1 MLMTSIKRSSASFDC
16 ITHVYDVTNYYQL
29 LAYKH
34 SLEGGKGCACL
45 ALKLIGVQTTGS
57 RFDKWLWTLFKI
69 SRLFSA
75 YHRTFYSFFILSL
88 LLFFNFPFLFFFDKN
103 QTSYLSYLIVSDDV
117 RRVKIW
123 TLYWCIDILI
133 DRDGNI
139 FIVFN

>member
-103 QTSYLSYLIVSDDV
+103 LTCLTSSFQMMSDAL
-117 RRVKIW
+117 KYE
-123 TLYWCIDILI
+123 LFIDA
-133 DRDGNI
+133 
-139 FIVFN
+139 

>member
-45 ALKLIGVQTTGS
+45 ALKLIGVQTTRS

-69 SRLFSA
+69 SRLFSSSLPW
-75 YHRTFYSFFILSL
+75 HLLFILSL
-88 LLFFNFPFLFFFDKN
+88 YFLNFTFFFSSIKIKYFIDLTSFWWWCQTCLKYLLFNAN
-103 QTSYLSYLIVSDDV
+103 
-117 RRVKIW
+117 
-123 TLYWCIDILI
+123 ILI
-133 DRDGNI
+133 DRDVNI
-139 FIVFN
+139 FIVFY